1 MSSIINFD
9 GKGDVASWETK
20 IRSKLI
26 AKSYKNQM
34 LDRNKPVALG
44 ANALGPDLRA
54 QWDMNANK
62 TVDIIF
68 MHVKSD
74 IVNQF
79 QHLNT
84 L

>member
-1 MSSIINFD
+1 MSFIINFD
-9 GKGDVASWETK
+9 GKEDVTSWETK

-34 LDRNKPVALG
+34 LDRNRPAALG
-44 ANALGPDLRA
+44 ANVSGPDLRV
-54 QWDMNANK
+54 QWDINADK
-62 TVDIIF
+62 AVDIIF
-68 MHVKSD
+68 MHVESD

-79 QHLNT
+79 QYLNT